1 MPKHYGTSKENKVD
15 DMKDM
20 KDSKDKPKKKG
31 SSWMSFLAD
40 FRKKNPSLKGP
51 EVMKKAAVA
60 YKKSKK

>member
-15 DMKDM
+15 DM

-31 SSWMSFLAD
+31 SSWMSFLAE